1 MRHSVSRI
9 CVALAAFAFGA
20 AAFVRPAAA
29 LAGDDGDARYVAIK
43 CGKVILGTGEE
54 KENVTIL
61 VKNGKVEAIGEKVEL
76 PHPCKVI
83 DASKLVAMPGQI
95 APHSRLSLAEYQRAG
110 ARADLKVAD
119 EFLPAADAFDAALSA
134 GFTTL
139 QLVPPG
145 GSGIPGRAMVV
156 RTADVGAGFV
166 VHADGAIKANLLTPA
181 QDRRML
187 TEALNGAKRE
197 IEKIDKARADFEAKK
212 KAAEEQKKKE
222 EEAKKQAPPAT
233 PPNAP
238 PNQPPNQ
245 PPGQPPGQPP
255 KGEEPPK
262 PDGKPPEQKAPEPKP
277 PEEFQAPPIAPPLQP
292 FVDLIQKK
300 PGALLFVRLAGG
312 TSYLHFLEATK
323 DFEVAH
329 VLFADVTP
337 ARGRPQPF
345 FGVPGTDMHW
355 AAKNFGEHKEL
366 VVVAPYLSY
375 TQGAVDFVNVPEKLI
390 EAGARVA
397 FTPNSDAPDEFTY
410 FRYNVG
416 EVIKGGMKRADA
428 ITAMAKNAAEAIG
441 AQDRLGTIEA
451 GKDAN
456 LVLLSADPFDVQARV
471 EQVVIEGEV
480 AWSREKK
487 GRS

>member
-1 MRHSVSRI
+1 MTGRI
-9 CVALAAFAFGA
+9 HGIVAMLALSLAAFT
-20 AAFVRPAAA
+20 RPAAA
-29 LAGDDGDARYVAIK
+29 GGDDGDAHYVAIK
-43 CGKVILGTGEE
+43 CGRVILGTGEE

-76 PHPCKVI
+76 PRPCKVV
-83 DASKLVAMPGQI
+83 DASKLVAMPGHI
-95 APHSRLSLAEYQRAG
+95 APHSRMSLSDYQRSG
-110 ARADLKVAD
+110 ARADLKVSD
-119 EFLPAADAFDAALSA
+119 EFLPTADAFDAALAA

-145 GSGIPGRAMVV
+145 AGGIPGRAMLV

-166 VHADGAIKANLLTPA
+166 VQADGAVKANLLLPA

-187 TEALNGAKRE
+187 NDALNGAKRE
-197 IEKIDKARADFEAKK
+197 IEKVDKARADFEAKK

-222 EEAKKQAPPAT
+222 EEAKKQAPAT

-238 PNQPPNQ
+238 PGQPPNPQ
-245 PPGQPPGQPP
+245 PTPNPP

-262 PDGKPPEQKAPEPKP
+262 PDGKPPESKPAEPKP
-277 PEEFQAPPIAPPLQP
+277 PEEFQPPPIAPPLQP

-300 PGALLFVRLAGG
+300 PGALLFVRLGGG
-312 TSYLHFLEATK
+312 TTYLHFLEATK
-323 DFEVAH
+323 DFEIAH
-329 VLFADVTP
+329 VLMADVTP
-337 ARGRPQPF
+337 ARGRPQAF
-345 FGVPGTDMHW
+345 FGVPGTDLHW
-355 AAKNFGEHKEL
+355 AAKSFGEHKEL

-375 TQGAVDFVNVPEKLI
+375 VQGAVDFVNVPEKLL

-397 FTPNSDAPDEFTY
+397 FTPQNDAPDEFNF
-410 FRYNVG
+410 FRFNAN

-428 ITAMAKNAAEAIG
+428 IAAMTKNAAEAIG
-441 AQDRLGTIEA
+441 AQDRLGTLET

-456 LVLLSADPFDVQARV
+456 LVLLSGDPFDVQTKV

-480 AWSREKK
+480 AWTREKK

>member
-9 CVALAAFAFGA
+9 CVALALFAFEA
-20 AAFVRPAAA
+20 AARAPQSHN
-29 LAGDDGDARYVAIK
+29 DDGDAKYVAIK

-76 PHPCKVI
+76 PRPCKVI
-83 DASKLVAMPGQI
+83 DASKLVAMPGHI
-95 APHSRLSLAEYQRAG
+95 SAHSRLSLSDYQRSG

-119 EFLPAADAFDAALSA
+119 EFLPLPDAFDAALSA

-139 QLVPPG
+139 QLVPAG
-145 GSGIPGRAMVV
+145 ANGIPGRAMVI
-156 RTADVGAGFV
+156 RTADVGGGFV
-166 VHADGAIKANLLTPA
+166 VTADGAVKANLLTPA

-187 TEALNGAKRE
+187 NEVLNGAKRE
-197 IEKIDKARADFEAKK
+197 IEKVDKARADFDAKK
-212 KAAEEQKKKE
+212 KAAEEAKKKE
-222 EEAKKQAPPAT
+222 EEAKKQAPPGT

-238 PNQPPNQ
+238 PNPTPGQPPT
-245 PPGQPPGQPP
+245 PPNQPPGQPP

-262 PDGKPPEQKAPEPKP
+262 PDGGKPAEQKP
-277 PEEFQAPPIAPPLQP
+277 PEEFQAPPVAPPLQP

-300 PGALLFVRLAGG
+300 PGALLFVRIAGG
-312 TSYLHFLEATK
+312 TSYLHFVEATK
-323 DFEVAH
+323 DFEIAH

-375 TQGAVDFVNVPEKLI
+375 TQGAVDFVNVPEKLL

-397 FTPNSDAPDEFTY
+397 FTPNGDAPDEFTY
-410 FRYNVG
+410 FRYNVN
-416 EVIKGGMKRADA
+416 EIIKGGMKRADA
-428 ITAMAKNAAEAIG
+428 VTAMTKHAAEAIG
-441 AQDRLGTIEA
+441 AQDRLGTIET